1 MGTPMYQTSGMG
13 GKMAE
18 VNAQFEKK
26 KGEVK
31 DITGTA
37 EEAMN
42 NALKPKE
49 VDPTE
54 TIRTSETKARTVAQ
68 GKNSRKQQFKDDKK
82 AIKQTK
88 RQALSEL
95 DEGASALGQGSK
107 EIRANK
113 RAAMRDLRNK
123 ERGEIRADRQAR
135 RIKKYGDKNNLTVGE
150 ATRAYEARKA
160 TLGSYNKEAM
170 SETAA
175 AVKAKN
181 DATDAANAQAKI
193 DEANTD
199 PTKQLGKK
207 QIGNGAQKV
216 VSGIGMLD
224 VPSQQ
229 AASQDSSGIATYM
242 SNSKNRR
249 GR

>member
-1 MGTPMYQTSGMG
+1 MYRNAVGMG
-13 GKMAE
+13 GAMGE

-26 KGEVK
+26 EDKGI

-42 NALKPKE
+42 NALKPKK

-54 TIRTSETKARTVAQ
+54 TVRTSDTEARSVAQ
-68 GKNSRKQQFKDDKK
+68 GKNSRKKQFKDDKK

-95 DEGASALGQGSK
+95 DEGASVFGQGSK

-160 TLGSYNKEAM
+160 TLGSYNKKAM

-175 AVKAKN
+175 DVKAYN
-181 DATDAANAQAKI
+181 DKRDAENLKANSTP
-193 DEANTD
+193 ANPAD
-199 PTKQLGKK
+199 NLNKKVLGD
-207 QIGNGAQKV
+207 GAQKV
-216 VSGIGMLD
+216 VSGISGPSMLD
-224 VPSQQ
+224 APTQQ
-229 AASQDSSGIATYM
+229 AASEDSDGMGTYM
-242 SNSKNRR
+242 LDSKNRR

>member
-1 MGTPMYQTSGMG
+1 MGTPMYQNGMG
-13 GKMAE
+13 GK
-18 VNAQFEKK
+18 KK
-26 KGEVK
+26 K

-37 EEAMN
+37 EDAMN
-42 NALKPKE
+42 KALKPKE
-49 VDPTE
+49 VDPNE
-54 TIRTSETKARTVAQ
+54 TVRTSDTKARTVAQ
-68 GKNSRKQQFKDDKK
+68 GKNSRKKQFKDDKK

-95 DEGASALGQGSK
+95 DEGASVFGQGSK

-160 TLGSYNKEAM
+160 TLGSYNKKAM

-175 AVKAKN
+175 DVKAYN
-181 DATDAANAQAKI
+181 DKRDAENLKANSTP
-193 DEANTD
+193 ANPAD
-199 PTKQLGKK
+199 NLNKKVLGD
-207 QIGNGAQKV
+207 GALPV
-216 VSGIGMLD
+216 VSGTSVTKMLD
-224 VPSQQ
+224 GPSQQ
-229 AASQDSSGIATYM
+229 AASEDSQGM
-242 SNSKNRR
+242 SSFMMNSKNRR
-249 GR
+249 GY